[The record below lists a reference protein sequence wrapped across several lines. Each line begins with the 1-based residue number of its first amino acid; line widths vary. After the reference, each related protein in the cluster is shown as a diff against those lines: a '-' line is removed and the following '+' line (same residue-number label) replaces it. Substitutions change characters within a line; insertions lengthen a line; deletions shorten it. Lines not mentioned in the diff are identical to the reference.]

1 MSGPNETVP
10 SAERYRDQ
18 LATPAE
24 IIEDARCG
32 RMFILVDDEDRENEG
47 DLIIPA
53 QFATPDVINFMAR
66 HGRGLICLAMT
77 KQRIDQL
84 RLPPMRENNKSRH
97 ETAFTISI
105 EAREGISTGISAAD
119 RARTIQ
125 TAIDSSKGSD
135 DIVSPG
141 HVFPLAAR
149 DGGVL
154 IRAGHTEAAVDI
166 ARLAGLTPAG
176 VICEIMN
183 DDGTMSRLDDLVA
196 FAQLHGLKIG
206 TIKDLISHRLKT
218 DTIIEQ
224 IVDQPFESQY
234 GGDWRLRVF
243 LNKTEGTEHLAL
255 VKGEISPDRPA
266 MVRVHAIN
274 LLEDLFGLVND
285 RAHHLN
291 AAMLAIAEYG
301 CGAVVMPREA
311 DGSGVSHYLSPER
324 GTEDR
329 PGDGLMRAFGLGCL
343 MLNQIGA
350 RQLIL
355 LSNSGRH
362 PVAGL
367 EGFGL
372 SVVGER
378 RIPEMR
384 LVVDRQPR
392 PNLLV

>member
-1 MSGPNETVP
+1 M
-10 SAERYRDQ
+10 
-18 LATPAE
+18 
-24 IIEDARCG
+24 
-32 RMFILVDDEDRENEG
+32 
-47 DLIIPA
+47 
-53 QFATPDVINFMAR
+53 
-66 HGRGLICLAMT
+66 
-77 KQRIDQL
+77 
-84 RLPPMRENNKSRH
+84 
-97 ETAFTISI
+97 
-105 EAREGISTGISAAD
+105 
-119 RARTIQ
+119 
-125 TAIDSSKGSD
+125 
-135 DIVSPG
+135 
-141 HVFPLAAR
+141 
-149 DGGVL
+149 L

-166 ARLAGLTPAG
+166 ARLAGPTPAG
-176 VICEIMN
+176 VICEIIN
-183 DDGTMSRLDDLVA
+183 EDGTMSRLGDLVA

-218 DTIIEQ
+218 DTIIEE
-224 IVDQPFESQY
+224 IIDHPFESEH

-255 VKGEISPDRPA
+255 VKWEISPDRPA

-274 LLEDLFGLVND
+274 LLEDLFGLANE

-301 CGAVVMPREA
+301 CGAVVTPREA

-329 PGDGLMRAFGLGCL
+329 PGDGMMRAFGLGCL

-350 RQLIL
+350 RKLIL

-378 RIPEMR
+378 RIPNMR

-392 PNLLV
+392 PNMLV